1 MRSTFR
7 GICPPPPSCTL
18 PGVCAAVRHTAV
30 KSSVKPNTH
39 THDTFSWN
47 MHADIQKH
55 THTHG
60 RPLTLQ
66 SHMIYFHSLVF
77 THEHTDTHTLSST
90 PPRLP
95 VRPAASVSPVELP
108 HTHLSARA
116 RQTQRVSVRQV
127 PNATE
132 GQPLLPDATGHSER
146 DDRLVLDAAG
156 TTSRHSQT
164 TKWSSDRQRRQKT
177 SHMTD

>member
-39 THDTFSWN
+39 THETFSWN

-66 SHMIYFHSLVF
+66 SHMIYFRSLVF

-132 GQPLLPDATGHSER
+132 GQPLPPDATGHSER

-164 TKWSSDRQRRQKT
+164 T
-177 SHMTD
+177 

>member
-39 THDTFSWN
+39 THETFSWN

-66 SHMIYFHSLVF
+66 SHMIYFRSLVF

-132 GQPLLPDATGHSER
+132 GQPLPPDATGHSER
-146 DDRLVLDAAG
+146 TTGSFWTLLAQQVATAKRRSGAVTDSAVKKRLI
-156 TTSRHSQT
+156 
-164 TKWSSDRQRRQKT
+164 
-177 SHMTD
+177 